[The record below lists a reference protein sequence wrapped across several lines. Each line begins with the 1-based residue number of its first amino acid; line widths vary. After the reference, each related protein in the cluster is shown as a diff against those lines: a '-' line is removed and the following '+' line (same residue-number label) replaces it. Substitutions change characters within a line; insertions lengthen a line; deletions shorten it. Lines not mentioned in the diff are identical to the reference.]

1 MKTTKKTIK
10 LLLLSLSLIIFIT
23 SCSSVFSATISG
35 TVKTEPRNNSSAEEQ
50 QDLANANVYL
60 FFDDTEWESYKSK
73 WTNTSIAKTR
83 SLDSIIE
90 LPTMSDTIRTTTT
103 NDAGGFSVK
112 TMWITNSPLFGK
124 DGDEKTFHF
133 AVYHKDYGMFF
144 DDTQYSVFSDSSQNI
159 SYICQYD
166 EKLKTEYSIEMNI
179 YDYSSNNS
187 SIDIST
193 VNPKVVLIYKLMT
206 TTNEESEVGEITQI
220 YEDIPTS
227 SNGTSSNTYT
237 FITDKY
243 YYDAENDAYTSE
255 KVYPVGTIYFY
266 DKGEDGE
273 KSYRMCSEVGE
284 DLSDNGTSFTLS
296 DNSNILEKDIY
307 VDSLNRDYRISFNFE
322 YPQNDENQDNS
333 NVPSLES
340 FSPKTTINVYFD
352 GYNQSSNAIDTPD
365 STISEDE
372 LYKTFT
378 YSVDEVPANGYY
390 TFNIKRMFD
399 SDGNEI
405 YPTVSYYLE
414 DNVNDK
420 EYEQTDI
427 DGNLITEDNCLSK
440 TITQYYIENYS
451 TSVDAYVRTTNI
463 TYNLSFN
470 LINIASNQY
479 LTTTEVNPIITIKY
493 NDGIKDIEETYSE
506 VPSNGKY
513 VLEVER
519 NGSNITNISIDLQDK
534 RNETRYRLCS
544 NDPDNV
550 DPSLKYTVGTS
561 DSDRYEEEFQLTKAN
576 DNELNLYIKDY
587 QYQTSINIEGRYIV
601 NDNETDNGHA
611 LWLIPE
617 INNGFDE
624 EDSIKLA
631 NPTRSHYINETDTY
645 NASNIENGYFS
656 TTYTQNRIAD
666 FDEYSSSSKY
676 LTQDFKLIV
685 NKVQNEN
692 NPVIGADD
700 YMNSFTMNN
709 NSSNS
714 VYLYVDN
721 STTYN

>member
-1 MKTTKKTIK
+1 MMKTKIKTIK
-10 LLLLSLSLIIFIT
+10 LLLLSLSIIILST

-73 WTNTSIAKTR
+73 WTDTSIAKAR

-103 NDAGGFSVK
+103 NDTGGFSVK

-144 DDTQYSVFSDSSQNI
+144 DDSQYSVFSDSSQNI

-166 EKLKTEYSIEMNI
+166 EKLKTEYTIDMNL

-187 SIDIST
+187 SIEIST
-193 VNPKVVLIYKLMT
+193 VNPKVVITYKLIT
-206 TTNEESEVGEITQI
+206 TDNEESEVGEITQI
-220 YEDIPTS
+220 YEELPTT
-227 SNGTSSNTYT
+227 SNGTTSNSYT

-243 YYDAENDAYTSE
+243 YYDADTDAYTSE
-255 KVYPVGTIYFY
+255 KVYPVGKIYFY
-266 DKGEDGE
+266 DKGEEGE
-273 KSYRMCSEVGE
+273 KSYRMCSEEGI
-284 DLSDNGTSFTLS
+284 DLSEEGTSFTLT

-307 VDSLNRDYRISFNFE
+307 VDSLNRDYRLSFNFE

-333 NVPSLES
+333 NAPSLET
-340 FSPKTTINVYFD
+340 FSPKTTIKVYFD
-352 GYNQSSNAIDTPD
+352 GYNQTSNSIDTPD
-365 STISEDE
+365 STINEDE
-372 LYKTFT
+372 LYKTIS
-378 YSVDEVPANGYY
+378 YSVDEVPTNGYY

-399 SDGNEI
+399 DDSNEI
-405 YPTVSYYLE
+405 YPAVTYYLE
-414 DNVNDK
+414 DDVNDK

-427 DGNLITEDNCLSK
+427 DGNLITEDNCLTK
-440 TITQYYIENYS
+440 TISQYYIENYS
-451 TSVDAYVRTTNI
+451 TTVDAYVRTTNI

-470 LINIASNQY
+470 LINIATNQY
-479 LTTTEVNPIITIKY
+479 LTTNEVNPIITIKY
-493 NDGIKDIEETYSE
+493 NDGNSDITETFSE
-506 VPSNGKY
+506 IPSDGKY

-519 NGSNITNISIDLQDK
+519 NGNTSTNISVDLQDK

-544 NDPDNV
+544 NDPDNT
-550 DPSLKYTVGTS
+550 DPTLQYTVGTS
-561 DSDRYEEEFQLTKAN
+561 EEDRYEEEFELTKAN

-601 NDNETDNGHA
+601 NDDETDNGHS

-624 EDSIKLA
+624 EDAIKLA
-631 NPTRSHYINETDTY
+631 PTNSHYINETDTY
-645 NASNIENGYFS
+645 NSSNIENGYFS

-666 FDEYSSSSKY
+666 FDEYSTSSKY

-685 NKVQNEN
+685 NKVRNES

-700 YMNSFTMNN
+700 YMNNFTMNN